1 MERRPEMKA
10 AVVKEAGRLPVYAEF
25 AEPVA
30 KAGEN
35 RVAVTAAA
43 ISHAAR
49 ARAAGTHY
57 SASNHY
63 PMVPGIDGVGQLADG
78 QRVYFAGPRAP
89 YGSMA
94 EVAVAPAALCVPLP
108 ETIDDVTAA
117 AIANPGMSS
126 WAALQLRAG
135 LQPGQT
141 VLVNGA
147 TGVAGRLAV
156 QIARHLGAGRV
167 IATGRNAGA
176 LQRVVEL
183 GADATVSLLQEDS
196 ALEDALKAEFA
207 GGVDVVVDYLW
218 GRSAEQ
224 VLIAGAKA
232 GPDGR
237 PIRFVQVGSASGADI
252 TLPSAVLRS
261 SPIEL
266 MGGGLGSVSVDGLAA
281 AVGDMLAAAVPAGFE
296 IVTET
301 VPLAEVEQA
310 WTLDGPART
319 VLVMG

>member
-1 MERRPEMKA
+1 MKA
-10 AVVKEAGRLPVYAEF
+10 AVVNQAGASPVYAEF

-30 KAGEN
+30 GAGEN
-35 RVAVTAAA
+35 RIVVTAVA

-57 SASNHY
+57 SATNRY
-63 PMVPGIDGVGQLADG
+63 PLIPGIDGVGRLADG
-78 QRVYFAGPRAP
+78 RRVYFAGPRAP
-89 YGSMA
+89 FGSMA
-94 EVAVAPAALCVPLP
+94 EVAVAPTMLCVPLP
-108 ETIDDVTAA
+108 DAIDDVTAA

-135 LQPGQT
+135 LQRGQT

-167 IATGRNAGA
+167 IATGRDAAG
-176 LQRVVEL
+176 LQRVAEL
-183 GADATVSLLQEDS
+183 GADVTISLLQDDT
-196 ALEDALKAEFA
+196 ALEEQLKAEFA
-207 GGVDVVVDYLW
+207 RGVDVVIDYLW
-218 GRSAEQ
+218 GRSAERL
-224 VLIAGAKA
+224 LIAGAKA

-237 PIRFVQVGSASGADI
+237 TIRFVQVGSASGPDI

-266 MGGGLGSVSVDGLAA
+266 TGGGLGSVSLDGLAA
-281 AVGDMLAAAVPAGFE
+281 AVGEMLAAAVPAGFE
-296 IVTET
+296 IATEA
-301 VPLAEVEQA
+301 VPLAEVERA

-319 VLVMG
+319 VLVTGA